1 MMKKYIGIILAVIIL
16 IDVIMS
22 FVNEKDVENVFG
34 IDVNVW
40 VYRFLWSLLAF
51 LLARSFVQGMKKDK
65 STEK

>member
-1 MMKKYIGIILAVIIL
+1 MKKYIGIILAVIIL

-22 FVNEKDVENVFG
+22 FVNGKDVENVFG